1 MNGQVNE
8 TTRPSRKMGFTE
20 LKQWLRHR
28 HPMVYLDRITD
39 YEPGKYLDSLMAVS
53 GQTDAIS
60 GHFPERAVFP
70 ASHMMQAISQSAI
83 ILYQLST
90 AKLEDDEITLI
101 GSLKSR
107 FTRVVVPG
115 DVIKFRTSIETQ
127 HTNFITF
134 SCSAEVDE
142 KPVAKVRGTL
152 LRSKVADLGEQL
164 W

>member
-1 MNGQVNE
+1 MSNLASSE
-8 TTRPSRKMGFTE
+8 TRTKRKMGFTE

-28 HPMVYLDRITD
+28 HPMVYLDRIND
-39 YEPGKYLDSLMAVS
+39 YEPGQYLESLMAVS

-115 DVIKFRTSIETQ
+115 DVILFHTSIETQ
-127 HTNFITF
+127 HKDFITF
-134 SCSAEVDE
+134 NCRAEVE
-142 KPVAKVRGTL
+142 KKPVAKVRGTL

>member
-1 MNGQVNE
+1 MNTPAITQA
-8 TTRPSRKMGFTE
+8 RQARKMGFTE

-39 YEPGKYLDSLMAVS
+39 YEPGQYLDSLMAVS

-90 AKLEDDEITLI
+90 SKIEDDEITLI

-115 DVIKFRTSIETQ
+115 DVIHFHTTIETQ
-127 HTNFITF
+127 HKNFISF
-134 SCSAEVDE
+134 NCDAEVE
-142 KPVAKVRGTL
+142 KKPVAKVRGTL
-152 LRSKVADLGEQL
+152 LRSKIADLGEQL